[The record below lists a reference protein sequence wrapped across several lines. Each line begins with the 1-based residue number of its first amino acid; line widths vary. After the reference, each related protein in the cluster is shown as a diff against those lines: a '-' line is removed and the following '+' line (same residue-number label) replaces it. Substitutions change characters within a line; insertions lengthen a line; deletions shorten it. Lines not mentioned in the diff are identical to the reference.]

1 MMTQNRFYRP
11 AFSIQRSSSGFTLIE
26 LVIVVMI
33 IGIIAAIVTPK
44 MVNLTGTAKDSAAA
58 QSLSVLRSAIDTYA
72 AQHAGSFP
80 GTDEATFKT
89 ALAPLIRGAFPKCPV
104 GTAAALDSVN
114 VVNAG
119 TSLSG
124 AGDASPAKGWKY
136 DYTTGE
142 IIINYTSTNGSGI
155 RYDNL

>member
-1 MMTQNRFYRP
+1 MKSRN
-11 AFSIQRSSSGFTLIE
+11 GFTLIE
-26 LVIVVMI
+26 MVIVVMI

-44 MVNLTGTAKDSAAA
+44 FVNLTGTATDNAAS

-72 AQHAGSFP
+72 AQHAGAFP
-80 GTDEATFKT
+80 GTDEATFK
-89 ALAPLIRGAFPKCPV
+89 AAMLPLIRGVFPKCAV
-104 GTAAALDSVN
+104 GTAAALDGVN

-119 TSLSG
+119 TSLAG
-124 AGDASPAKGWKY
+124 AGDASPTKGWKY

-142 IIINYTSTNGSGI
+142 IIINYTATNKAGV